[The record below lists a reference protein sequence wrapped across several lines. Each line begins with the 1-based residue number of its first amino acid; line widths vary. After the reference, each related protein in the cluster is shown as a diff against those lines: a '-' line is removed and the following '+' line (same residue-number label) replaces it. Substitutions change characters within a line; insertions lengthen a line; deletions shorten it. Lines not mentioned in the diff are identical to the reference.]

1 MFPLPRILYAMATD
15 GLLFGFLNRINSKVK
30 TPLLGTIVSGVIGC
44 IMTAVFSLQD
54 LVDMMSIGTL
64 LAYTLVSVS
73 VLLLRGQQMSIEY
86 CIGDTKD
93 YTEILMDDESWP
105 ADKLPLSD
113 EKSYP
118 LKFLNEVADNTLS
131 NDKEPSNGP
140 DEYSDHNKPS
150 ISSNNVDSSSLS
162 TALKQTNNSPLPDN
176 IHLDISTY
184 FRRCFKRELGQDKPS
199 QTTELIYK
207 INSYLLRE

>member
-1 MFPLPRILYAMATD
+1 
-15 GLLFGFLNRINSKVK
+15 
-30 TPLLGTIVSGVIGC
+30 
-44 IMTAVFSLQD
+44 
-54 LVDMMSIGTL
+54 MSIG
-64 LAYTLVSVS
+64 
-73 VLLLRGQQMSIEY
+73 Y

-93 YTEILMDDESWP
+93 YTEVLMDYESWP
-105 ADKLPLSD
+105 ADKSPLSD

-118 LKFLNEVADNTLS
+118 LRFLNEVADNTLS
-131 NDKEPSNGP
+131 MDKEPSNGP